1 MIITKQQL
9 AIKLLNYLQHK
20 IKLEELV
27 TWAEDALME
36 GDIQDEDTEIVRE
49 TLAKLGLAD
58 VKTFGLYWEDC
69 DNMMKKLGY
78 NLKVDAGLVA

>member
-9 AIKLLNYLQHK
+9 AVKLLNYLQHK
-20 IKLEELV
+20 TSLEELV
-27 TWAEDALME
+27 AWAENAFME
-36 GDIQDEDTEIVRE
+36 GDSQDEDIEIIRDI
-49 TLAKLGLAD
+49 LARLGLAD

-78 NLKVDAGLVA
+78 TLKIDAGLVA